1 MDVGLTIAASGMLVE
16 QTREDQLANDLANAS
31 TPGYK
36 PDQLEQSAFGAMLLS
51 GGGGQSAGTIDSG
64 VEITREV
71 TDVSQAAIQTTGE
84 PLDFAISGPGFFAV
98 RTPNGTRYTRDGQ
111 FSASAGGGLV
121 DASGDPVLDQSGAP
135 IALAAGGTVDASKLG
150 VFNVPGAVKQGANL
164 FAGTAQ
170 GRATGTVQS
179 GALEGSGVDSARTVV
194 DMIAALN
201 SYEAGQ
207 KAIQTINQIEQR
219 SATTVGALGGS

>member
-51 GGGGQSAGTIDSG
+51 GGGDQSAGTIDSG
-64 VEITREV
+64 VQITREV
-71 TDVSQAAIQTTGE
+71 TNVSQSAIQTTGE

-98 RTPNGTRYTRDGQ
+98 RTPSGTRYTRDGQ
-111 FSASAGGGLV
+111 FSASAAGGLI
-121 DASGDPVLDQSGAP
+121 DASGDPVLDQNGGP

-150 VFNVPGAVKQGANL
+150 VFDVPGAVKQGANL
-164 FAGTAQ
+164 FTGTAQ
-170 GRATGTVQS
+170 GRAAATVQS

-201 SYEAGQ
+201 DYQAGQ

-219 SATTVGALGGS
+219 SATTVGGLGGN

>member
-36 PDQLEQSAFGAMLLS
+36 PDELQQSAFGAMLLS

-64 VEITREV
+64 VQITREV
-71 TDVSQAAIQTTGE
+71 TNVSQAGIQTTGE

-150 VFNVPGAVKQGANL
+150 VFDVPGAVKQGANL
-164 FAGTAQ
+164 FTGTAQ
-170 GRATGTVQS
+170 GRAAATVQS
-179 GALEGSGVDSARTVV
+179 GALEASGVDSARTVV

-219 SATTVGALGGS
+219 SATTVGGLGGN